1 MGENL
6 KIKDQIDVARSTDLL
21 LPVGVIIP
29 VAGST
34 YSSDSP
40 ATTGLCPC
48 DGRALNTYTYRALHA
63 VISNTYGGT
72 AYSAGTT
79 DQPAA
84 STTFNVPDLYTT
96 PRFTAM
102 KDTNVNLSSTAGGN
116 THTHPIGTNATG
128 VTTSDS
134 DTHSHSSYAGAGYGG
149 DHGHSVAAAYVNTN
163 SAAAHTGAGSKR
175 DGPNAL
181 ASINHTHAQYWN
193 GANTAGGGGH
203 SDSFYFNHDVRES
216 GIHSHNYTTSGTT
229 TAATTLP
236 PYVTALMYIKI

>member
-1 MGENL
+1 MSEDL
-6 KIKDQIDVARSTDLL
+6 KIKDQIDVAGSTDLL

-34 YSSDSP
+34 YSTDSP

-48 DGRALNTYTYRALHA
+48 DGRSLNTYTYRALHA

-116 THTHPIGTNATG
+116 THTHPVGTNATG
-128 VTTSDS
+128 TTTNDGF
-134 DTHSHSSYAGAGYGG
+134 DHSHTSYAGAGYGG

-163 SAAAHTGAGSKR
+163 TAAAHTGAGAKR
-175 DGPNAL
+175 DGPNSL
-181 ASINHTHAQYWN
+181 ASINHSHAQYWN

-203 SDSFYFNHDVRES
+203 ADSFYFNH
-216 GIHSHNYTTSGTT
+216 GATTGTGHSHNYTTSGTT